1 MKSKIFIL
9 LLIVSLAASSCVK
22 EKLETIYSKQDTQ
35 IDAYLTKSRVVK
47 RDSIKLEITPNA
59 DDPTNND
66 TTKVKVEWV
75 DTLDIVYNKGAA
87 RLIKTEGTGPGLE
100 EGGSVSFYY
109 AGYVFT
115 SSPSALF
122 ATNHQETAAG
132 SGFTLTD
139 EDYDLFEADMR
150 NTEMVEGLRNGLM
163 GVKSGEVCE
172 IAFSG
177 KYGFGDV
184 FFGTIP
190 VNSALLYKIW
200 VIGVS
205 NE

>member
-1 MKSKIFIL
+1 MKSKILIL
-9 LLIVSLAASSCVK
+9 LVICLATGSCVK
-22 EKLETIYSKQDTQ
+22 EKLETFYTKQDTQ
-35 IDAYLTKSRVVK
+35 IDAYMTKARVVK

-59 DDPTNND
+59 DDPTKND
-66 TTKVKVEWV
+66 TTKVKVEWE
-75 DTLDIVYNKGAA
+75 DSLDVIYNKGAV
-87 RLIKTEGTGPGLE
+87 RLVKTEGTGPALE
-100 EGGSVSFYY
+100 EGGAVSFYY

-115 SSPSALF
+115 SNPSSLF

-132 SGFTLTD
+132 AGFTLTD
-139 EDYDLFEADMR
+139 DEYQIFEADMR
-150 NTEMVEGLRNGLM
+150 STRLLEGVRNGLI

-177 KYGFGDV
+177 KYGFGDEV
-184 FFGTIP
+184 FGTIP

>member
-1 MKSKIFIL
+1 MKSKIFTL
-9 LLIVSLAASSCVK
+9 LLICLSATSCVK
-22 EKLETIYSKQDTQ
+22 EKLETFYSKQDTQ
-35 IDAYLTKSRVVK
+35 IDAYMTKARV
-47 RDSIKLEITPNA
+47 SGE
-59 DDPTNND
+59 
-66 TTKVKVEWV
+66 
-75 DTLDIVYNKGAA
+75 DTLDVVYNKGAV
-87 RLIKTEGTGPGLE
+87 RLIKTEGTGPALE
-100 EGGSVSFYY
+100 EGGAVSFYY

-115 SSPSALF
+115 SNPSSLF

-132 SGFTLTD
+132 AGFILTED
-139 EDYDLFEADMR
+139 EYQIFEADLR
-150 NTEMVEGLRNGLM
+150 STELIEGLRNGLI

-184 FFGTIP
+184 VFGTIP

>member
-1 MKSKIFIL
+1 MKSKILIL
-9 LLIVSLAASSCVK
+9 LVICLATGSCVK
-22 EKLETIYSKQDTQ
+22 EKLETFYSKQDTQ
-35 IDAYLTKSRVVK
+35 IDAYMTKARVVK

-59 DDPTNND
+59 DDPTKND
-66 TTKVKVEWV
+66 TTKVKVEWE
-75 DTLDIVYNKGAA
+75 DSLDVIYNKGAV
-87 RLIKTEGTGPGLE
+87 RLVKTEGTGPALE
-100 EGGSVSFYY
+100 EGGAVSFYY

-115 SSPSALF
+115 SNPSSLF

-132 SGFTLTD
+132 AGFTLTGD
-139 EDYDLFEADMR
+139 EYQIFEADMR
-150 NTEMVEGLRNGLM
+150 STRLLEGVRNGLI

-177 KYGFGDV
+177 KYGFGDEV
-184 FFGTIP
+184 FGTIP

-200 VIGVS
+200 VLGVS

>member
-1 MKSKIFIL
+1 MRSKILIFAFIC
-9 LLIVSLAASSCVK
+9 LIAGSCVK
-22 EKLETIYSKQDTQ
+22 EKMETIYSKQDTQ
-35 IDAYLTKSRVVK
+35 IDAYIAKARVVK
-47 RDSIKLEITPNA
+47 RDSIRLDITPNA
-59 DDPTNND
+59 EDPTKND
-66 TTKVKVEWV
+66 TTKVKVEWE
-75 DTLDIVYNKGAA
+75 DTLDVAYNKGSV

-100 EGGSVSFYY
+100 EGGAVSFYY

-115 SSPSALF
+115 SSPTTLF
-122 ATNHQETAAG
+122 ATNHKETAAG
-132 SGFTLTD
+132 AGFTLTD
-139 EDYDLFEADMR
+139 EEYQLYEADLR
-150 NTEMVEGLRNGLM
+150 DNGLIEGLRNGLI

-177 KYGFGDV
+177 KYGFGNEI
-184 FFGTIP
+184 FGTIP

>member
-1 MKSKIFIL
+1 MKNKIFIL
-9 LLIVSLAASSCVK
+9 LIVALAAGSCVK
-22 EKLETIYSKQDTQ
+22 EKLETVYSKQDTQ
-35 IDAYLTKSRVVK
+35 IDAYMTKARVVK

-59 DDPTNND
+59 DDPTKSD
-66 TTKVKVEWV
+66 TTRVKVEWE
-75 DTLDIVYNKGAA
+75 DSLDVIYNNGAV
-87 RLIKTEGTGPGLE
+87 RLVKTEGTGDGLE
-100 EGGSVSFYY
+100 EGGAVSFYY

-115 SSPSALF
+115 SSPSSLF
-122 ATNHQETAAG
+122 ATNHQETAEGAG
-132 SGFTLTD
+132 FILTD
-139 EDYDLFEADMR
+139 EDYHIFEADMR
-150 NTEMVEGLRNGLM
+150 NTEMLDGLRNGLI

-177 KYGFGDV
+177 KYGFGDEV
-184 FFGTIP
+184 FGTIP

>member
-1 MKSKIFIL
+1 MKSKILIIL
-9 LLIVSLAASSCVK
+9 VICLATGSCVK
-22 EKLETIYSKQDTQ
+22 EKLETFYSKQDTQ
-35 IDAYLTKSRVVK
+35 IDAYMTKARVVK

-59 DDPTNND
+59 DDPTKND
-66 TTKVKVEWV
+66 TTKVKVEWE
-75 DTLDIVYNKGAA
+75 DSLDVIYNKGAV
-87 RLIKTEGTGPGLE
+87 RLVKTEGTGPALE
-100 EGGSVSFYY
+100 EGGAVSFYY

-115 SSPSALF
+115 SNPSSLF

-132 SGFTLTD
+132 AGFTLTD
-139 EDYDLFEADMR
+139 DEYQIFEADMR
-150 NTEMVEGLRNGLM
+150 STRLLEGVRNGLI

-177 KYGFGDV
+177 KYGFGDEV
-184 FFGTIP
+184 FGTIP

>member
-1 MKSKIFIL
+1 MKSKILIL
-9 LLIVSLAASSCVK
+9 LVICLATGSCVK
-22 EKLETIYSKQDTQ
+22 EKLETFYSKQDTQ
-35 IDAYLTKSRVVK
+35 IDAYMTKARVVK

-59 DDPTNND
+59 DDPTKND
-66 TTKVKVEWV
+66 TTKVKVEWE
-75 DTLDIVYNKGAA
+75 DSLDVIYNKGAV
-87 RLIKTEGTGPGLE
+87 RLVKTEGTGPALE
-100 EGGSVSFYY
+100 EGGAVSFYY

-115 SSPSALF
+115 SNPSSLF
-122 ATNHQETAAG
+122 ATNHQEAAAG
-132 SGFTLTD
+132 AGFTLTD
-139 EDYDLFEADMR
+139 DEYQIFEADMR
-150 NTEMVEGLRNGLM
+150 STRLLEGVRNGLI

-177 KYGFGDV
+177 KYGFGDEV
-184 FFGTIP
+184 FGTIP

>member
-1 MKSKIFIL
+1 MKSKILIL
-9 LLIVSLAASSCVK
+9 LVICLATGSCVK
-22 EKLETIYSKQDTQ
+22 EKLETFYSKQDTQ
-35 IDAYLTKSRVVK
+35 IDAYMTKARVVK

-59 DDPTNND
+59 DDPTKND
-66 TTKVKVEWV
+66 TTKVKVEWE
-75 DTLDIVYNKGAA
+75 DSLDVIYNKGSV
-87 RLIKTEGTGPGLE
+87 RLVKTEGTGPALE
-100 EGGSVSFYY
+100 EGGAVSFYY

-115 SSPSALF
+115 SNPSSLF

-132 SGFTLTD
+132 AGFTLTD
-139 EDYDLFEADMR
+139 DEYQIFEADMR
-150 NTEMVEGLRNGLM
+150 STRLLEGVRNGLI

-177 KYGFGDV
+177 KYGFGDEV
-184 FFGTIP
+184 FGTIP

>member
-1 MKSKIFIL
+1 MKSKILIL
-9 LLIVSLAASSCVK
+9 LVICLATGSCVK
-22 EKLETIYSKQDTQ
+22 EKLETFYSKQDTQ
-35 IDAYLTKSRVVK
+35 IDAYMTKARVVK

-59 DDPTNND
+59 DDPTKND
-66 TTKVKVEWV
+66 TTKVKVEWE
-75 DTLDIVYNKGAA
+75 DSLDVIYNKGAV
-87 RLIKTEGTGPGLE
+87 RLVKTEGTGPALE
-100 EGGSVSFYY
+100 EGGAVSFYY

-115 SSPSALF
+115 SNPSSLF

-132 SGFTLTD
+132 AGFTLTD
-139 EDYDLFEADMR
+139 DEYQIFEADMR
-150 NTEMVEGLRNGLM
+150 STRLLEGVRNGLI

-177 KYGFGDV
+177 KYGFGDEV
-184 FFGTIP
+184 FGTIP

-200 VIGVS
+200 VLGVS

>member
-1 MKSKIFIL
+1 MKSKTIIF
-9 LLIVSLAASSCVK
+9 LIICLAAGSCVK
-22 EKLETIYSKQDTQ
+22 EKLETIYQKQETQ
-35 IDAYLTKSRVVK
+35 IDAYITKARV
-47 RDSIKLEITPNA
+47 SGE
-59 DDPTNND
+59 
-66 TTKVKVEWV
+66 
-75 DTLDIVYNKGAA
+75 DTLDVVYNKGAV
-87 RLIKTEGTGPGLE
+87 RLIKTEGTGPALD
-100 EGGSVSFYY
+100 EGGAVSFYY

-115 SSPSALF
+115 SNPSSLF

-132 SGFTLTD
+132 SGFILTD
-139 EDYDLFEADMR
+139 EDYHIFEADMR
-150 NTEMVEGLRNGLM
+150 NTDMLEGLRNGLI

-177 KYGFGDV
+177 KYGFGDEI
-184 FFGTIP
+184 FGTIP

>member
-9 LLIVSLAASSCVK
+9 LAICLAAGSCVK
-22 EKLETIYSKQDTQ
+22 EKLETFYSKQDTQ
-35 IDAYLTKSRVVK
+35 IDAYMSKARVVK

-59 DDPTNND
+59 DDPTKND
-66 TTKVKVEWV
+66 TTKVKVEWE
-75 DTLDIVYNKGAA
+75 DSLDVIYNKGSV
-87 RLIKTEGTGPGLE
+87 RLIKTEGSGPALE

-115 SSPSALF
+115 SNPSSLF

-132 SGFTLTD
+132 AGFNLTD
-139 EDYDLFEADMR
+139 DEYQIFEADMR
-150 NTEMVEGLRNGLM
+150 STKLLEGVRNGLV
-163 GVKSGEVCE
+163 GVRSGEECE

-177 KYGFGDV
+177 KYGFGDEV
-184 FFGTIP
+184 FGTIP

-200 VIGVS
+200 VVGVS

>member
-1 MKSKIFIL
+1 M
-9 LLIVSLAASSCVK
+9 AAGSCVK

-35 IDAYLTKSRVVK
+35 IDTYMSKARVVK
-47 RDSIKLEITPNA
+47 RDSIRLDITP
-59 DDPTNND
+59 DPEDPTRND
-66 TTKVKVEWV
+66 TTQVKVEWE
-75 DTLDIVYNKGAA
+75 DSLEIVYNKGSV
-87 RLIKTEGTGPGLE
+87 RLVKTEGTGPGLE
-100 EGGSVSFYY
+100 EGGAVSFYY

-115 SSPSALF
+115 SSPSTLF

-132 SGFTLTD
+132 AGFTLTD
-139 EDYDLFEADMR
+139 DEYSIFEADMS
-150 NTEMVEGLRNGLM
+150 NTGLIEGLRNGLI

-177 KYGFGDV
+177 KYGFGDEV
-184 FFGTIP
+184 FGTIP

-200 VIGVS
+200 VVGVS